1 MALVIANFNF
11 QTIPPRV
18 LVHILFFYYSCGD
31 IMQYPALLKLVQGRD
46 NSRERRHIEI
56 TKTGEELYKCFRS
69 GDSVAFEMLVEMYE
83 EDLSRFIYGNV
94 RDYYETE
101 HLVIDTFT
109 QLILNKNAFKEN
121 SSLKTYLFGIAKNLT
136 LQHMRKRR
144 REQHISF
151 EEIADLSLDFGE
163 TMHAMVEKKDRKANL
178 IAVMRELKKE
188 YHAVLIFLYF
198 EGMSYR
204 QAGEAMNKSERQVK
218 DLAYRAKAALRKKL
232 EHNDSVN

>member
-83 EDLSRFIYGNV
+83 DDLSRFIYGNV
-94 RDYYETE
+94 RDYHETE

-109 QLILNKNAFKEN
+109 QLILNKNAFKGE

-136 LQHMRKRR
+136 SQHMRKRR

-151 EEIADLSLDFGE
+151 EEIANLDFDYGE
-163 TMHAMVEKKDRKANL
+163 TMHTIVEKKDQNANL
-178 IAVMRELKKE
+178 IAAMRELKEE
-188 YHAVLIFLYF
+188 YHAVLMLLYF

-204 QAGEAMNKSERQVK
+204 QAGNAMNKSEKQIK
-218 DLAYRAKAALRKKL
+218 DLAYRAKATLKKKL
-232 EHNDSVN
+232 ERNDYFN